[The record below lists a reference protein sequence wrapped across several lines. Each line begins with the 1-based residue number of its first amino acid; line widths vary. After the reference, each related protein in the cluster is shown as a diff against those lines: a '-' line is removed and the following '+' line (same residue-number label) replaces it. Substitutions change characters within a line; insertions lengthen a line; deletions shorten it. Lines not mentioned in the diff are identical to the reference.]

1 MDSNES
7 QSLPTLD
14 NQIIDLNN
22 EGNLPTMDQQITIND
37 TNEKLEQKTEDSSNN
52 APIPETVEPEQEKNE
67 TAEKPQET
75 EEKKENENKSYI
87 DKLLCIFSFIRPYFK
102 VTFND
107 VKLRIISSFLPINN
121 SFFDIAVQR
130 PDLYGPFW
138 IYTTLIYV
146 IAAGGALS
154 YYFTN
159 SVNNYFQAF
168 VPVAGSILYCF
179 GFGFPLVMYLC
190 MRFFKVEMKYVSLIC
205 LYGYS
210 LTCFIPVLI
219 LCASGFAWIQW
230 ILLLYGIANSTVFVL
245 INIWNTIRIL
255 EARASASIFRARSNS
270 SASELFSA
278 MALYPSSRL
287 SMFSRHLYTFSMKA
301 KSVGAKKILVFP
313 FTVNSFTPVS
323 KLMSAMFSSP

>member
-1 MDSNES
+1 MATNEN
-7 QSLPTLD
+7 QNLTVD
-14 NQIIDLNN
+14 NNIIDDLTK
-22 EGNLPTMDQQITIND
+22 ESSVPSMDQQIPINDPNEKTEQKVEDNTIN
-37 TNEKLEQKTEDSSNN
+37 TLTKEKIELDQTKSDSTENSSDQN
-52 APIPETVEPEQEKNE
+52 AKNE
-67 TAEKPQET
+67 NLP
-75 EEKKENENKSYI
+75 KSYI

-107 VKLRIISSFLPINN
+107 VKSRIIKSFLPINN
-121 SFFDIAVQR
+121 SFFDIAIEH

-179 GFGFPLVMYLC
+179 GFGFPLVMWLYMKIL
-190 MRFFKVEMKYVSLIC
+190 KIEMKYVSLVC

-219 LCASGFAWIQW
+219 LCASGFSFVQW
-230 ILLLYGIANSTVFVL
+230 ILLIYGICNSSLFVL
-245 INIWNTIRIL
+245 INIYNYIRSL
-255 EARASASIFRARSNS
+255 DEKRK
-270 SASELFSA
+270 
-278 MALYPSSRL
+278 
-287 SMFSRHLYTFSMKA
+287 YTFF
-301 KSVGAKKILVFP
+301 GIFCGGQFILFLILK
-313 FTVNSFTPVS
+313 FYFFGSFNNKNLKTETN
-323 KLMSAMFSSP
+323 

>member
-1 MDSNES
+1 MATNENQDLTVDNNIIELTKESSVSN
-7 QSLPTLD
+7 
-14 NQIIDLNN
+14 
-22 EGNLPTMDQQITIND
+22 MDQQIPIND
-37 TNEKLEQKTEDSSNN
+37 TNEKQEQKVEDKTVNTLSKEKIELDQIKSDSKENSSDQNAKNEN
-52 APIPETVEPEQEKNE
+52 AP
-67 TAEKPQET
+67 
-75 EEKKENENKSYI
+75 KSYI

-121 SFFDIAVQR
+121 SFFDIAVKR

-255 EARASASIFRARSNS
+255 DEKKKYILLGIFCGGQFILFLILKFYFFGSFNS
-270 SASELFSA
+270 
-278 MALYPSSRL
+278 
-287 SMFSRHLYTFSMKA
+287 KN
-301 KSVGAKKILVFP
+301 I
-313 FTVNSFTPVS
+313 
-323 KLMSAMFSSP
+323 